1 MSTFANTDHPDEIQ
15 YNAAFHQGL
24 PLKCVKVKTSSDK
37 RIQYFLKII
46 T

>member
-1 MSTFANTDHPDEIQ
+1 MSTFANTEDPDEIQ
-15 YNAAFHQGL
+15 YIAAFHQGL
-24 PLKCVKVKTSSDK
+24 PLFVKVKRSSDK